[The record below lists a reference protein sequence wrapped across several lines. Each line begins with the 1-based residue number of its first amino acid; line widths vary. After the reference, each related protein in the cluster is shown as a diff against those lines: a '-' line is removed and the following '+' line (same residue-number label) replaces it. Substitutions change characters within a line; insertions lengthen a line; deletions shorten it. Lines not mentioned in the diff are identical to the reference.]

1 MKRTASSEYGDGAGG
16 NTAAATA
23 SDIIVLNVGGTLHT
37 TTRHLLVN
45 SVDYFPDSLLALM
58 FRNADERVPRDSQGH
73 YFIDADFAVF
83 RHVLNVL
90 RRPSLVSDVPLD
102 MSAEAWCCELDYW
115 RLVKRDD
122 VTGVQRQQTPR
133 SARSGAAV
141 EKPVDAISSIVGEA
155 YDALTLQ
162 EMGRAIK
169 KEIMNNELVVVR
181 TILETTGYHRLA
193 SKTRSVVL
201 RVPLGKHRLPWDV
214 DLGAFVKDNSKT
226 LTLLLA
232 RMLES
237 HDEAVSIHESRTVK
251 NHTQY
256 EFDGKQYSTQEPTVS
271 ISINLDNLMTLQNRH
286 Q

>member
-1 MKRTASSEYGDGAGG
+1 MKRAASSQGGDDTGL
-16 NTAAATA
+16 AATA

-37 TTRHLLVN
+37 TTRHVLVN
-45 SVDYFPDSLLALM
+45 SVDYFPDSVLARM
-58 FRNADERVPRDSQGH
+58 FRNADEQVPKDFQGH

-115 RLVKRDD
+115 GLVKRDD
-122 VTGVQRQQTPR
+122 VTGVQRQQTPGTT
-133 SARSGAAV
+133 RSGAAAV
-141 EKPVDAISSIVGEA
+141 EKPVEAISAIVGEA

-169 KEIMNNELVVVR
+169 KEIMNNELVVLR

-256 EFDGKQYSTQEPTVS
+256 EFDGRQYSTQEPTVS
-271 ISINLDNLMTLQNRH
+271 ISICLDNLTTLQNRC